1 MTAAEDRPGM
11 TAAESRSAVA
21 AGTDALRAR
30 IAVLD
35 SCALSD
41 ALDTLG
47 LTGATTGIRALWS
60 VAEPVVGTV
69 RTVRAGPRRSGQPAA
84 HIAASAVDSSGP
96 GQVLVIANDGRVDV
110 SCWGGILALAA
121 TRRGIGGVVIDGACR
136 DIAES
141 ESLGF
146 AVFGRAVVPVS
157 ARGRI
162 VQLGMDERIEVAGT
176 DVDSGDW
183 VVADRNGVVFVPA
196 AEAERV
202 VALAERIVR
211 REEDMAEAVRAGQP
225 VSQVM
230 HDSQF
235 PSVEE

>member
-1 MTAAEDRPGM
+1 MTGPDD
-11 TAAESRSAVA
+11 T
-21 AGTDALRAR
+21 ALRDR
-30 IAVLD
+30 IARLD

-47 LTGATTGIRALWS
+47 LAGATTGIRPLW
-60 VAEPVVGTV
+60 PVREAVLGTV
-69 RTVRAGPRRSGQPAA
+69 RTVRAGPRRDGQPAA
-84 HIAASAVDSSGP
+84 HIAAAAVDSSGP
-96 GQVLVIANDGRVDV
+96 GQVLVIANEGRLDV

-121 TRRGIGGVVIDGACR
+121 TGRGIGGVVIDGACR

-141 ESLGF
+141 EQLDF
-146 AVFGRAVVPVS
+146 PVFGRAVVPVS

-162 VQLGMDERIEVAGT
+162 VQLGMDERIEVAG
-176 DVDSGDW
+176 VSVHSGDW
-183 VVADRNGVVFVPA
+183 VLADRNGVVFVPA

-211 REEDMAEAVRAGQP
+211 REEGMAEAVRAGQP
-225 VSQVM
+225 VDQVM
-230 HDSQF
+230 HDSKF

>member
-1 MTAAEDRPGM
+1 MTGATVG
-11 TAAESRSAVA
+11 T
-21 AGTDALRAR
+21 TDALRDR
-30 IAVLD
+30 IARLD

-47 LTGATTGIRALWS
+47 LAGATTGIHPLWP
-60 VAEPVVGTV
+60 VREAVVGTV
-69 RTVRAGPRRSGQPAA
+69 RTVRAGPRRDGQPAA
-84 HIAASAVDSSGP
+84 HIAAAAVDSAGP
-96 GQVLVIANDGRVDV
+96 GQILVIANDGRLDV

-136 DIAES
+136 DIGES
-141 ESLGF
+141 EELDLP
-146 AVFGRAVVPVS
+146 VFGRAVVPVS

-162 VQLGMDERIEVAGT
+162 VQLGMDERIDVAGVPVQT
-176 DVDSGDW
+176 GDW

-196 AEAERV
+196 AGADRV

-211 REEDMAEAVRAGQP
+211 REEGMAEAVRAGKP
-225 VSQVM
+225 VDQVM
-230 HDSQF
+230 HDSRF